1 MCYYL
6 LTHCCCFRW
15 LRPPQKMEHGTWK
28 TNSEL
33 DDFSTAYKAVVH
45 RGLTP
50 LNNRWRLMAANG
62 SLFFRQ
68 KEHHWFIA
76 IPAIPQKMPKK
87 VGEILLASGA
97 KSLSKSALTIVFW
110 GVTTNPWM
118 DFFTTKHLTIPD
130 LLRTYLQVL
139 SARWRR
145 WDLPGWDVDSV
156 WDFSNFS
163 TLQQIN
169 IDPGR

>member
-1 MCYYL
+1 
-6 LTHCCCFRW
+6 
-15 LRPPQKMEHGTWK
+15 
-28 TNSEL
+28 
-33 DDFSTAYKAVVH
+33 
-45 RGLTP
+45 
-50 LNNRWRLMAANG
+50 
-62 SLFFRQ
+62 
-68 KEHHWFIA
+68 
-76 IPAIPQKMPKK
+76 MPKK